1 MINDIE
7 LDFFHTLE
15 KCQRIDLE
23 NCKKYN
29 PIAKVAGQILRL
41 IAPADVRRQEGG
53 VMLFKQINILDENLK
68 LQEDCYVAVR
78 NGKIVSISAQRPAG
92 EWEREY
98 DGRGKLL
105 MSGFYNAHAHSP
117 MTLMR
122 GYGENLKLQDWLN
135 KKIFPFEAKLD
146 GNAVYWGTM
155 LALAE
160 SFRFGIVSTS
170 DMYYFCDDMARAFAD
185 SGAKGN
191 IARSIANVTGEDPC
205 SLVSMQETKDFYRD
219 YNGAENGQDPGGYE
233 PSRGIHFG
241 SGNRT
246 CAG

>member
-1 MINDIE
+1 
-7 LDFFHTLE
+7 
-15 KCQRIDLE
+15 
-23 NCKKYN
+23 
-29 PIAKVAGQILRL
+29 
-41 IAPADVRRQEGG
+41 
-53 VMLFKQINILDENLK
+53 MLFKQINILDENLK

-155 LALAE
+155 LALG
-160 SFRFGIVSTS
+160 RIVP
-170 DMYYFCDDMARAFAD
+170 
-185 SGAKGN
+185 
-191 IARSIANVTGEDPC
+191 I
-205 SLVSMQETKDFYRD
+205 RD
-219 YNGAENGQDPGGYE
+219 RVHKRYVLFSAMIWPGLLQ
-233 PSRGIHFG
+233 
-241 SGNRT
+241 T
-246 CAG
+246 AGRREILQ

>member
-1 MINDIE
+1 
-7 LDFFHTLE
+7 
-15 KCQRIDLE
+15 
-23 NCKKYN
+23 
-29 PIAKVAGQILRL
+29 
-41 IAPADVRRQEGG
+41 
-53 VMLFKQINILDENLK
+53 MLLKQINILDENLK

-160 SFRFGIVSTS
+160 SICIISAMIWPGLLQTAGRREI
-170 DMYYFCDDMARAFAD
+170 
-185 SGAKGN
+185 
-191 IARSIANVTGEDPC
+191 
-205 SLVSMQETKDFYRD
+205 L
-219 YNGAENGQDPGGYE
+219 QDPS
-233 PSRGIHFG
+233 P
-241 SGNRT
+241 T
-246 CAG
+246 

>member
-1 MINDIE
+1 
-7 LDFFHTLE
+7 
-15 KCQRIDLE
+15 
-23 NCKKYN
+23 
-29 PIAKVAGQILRL
+29 
-41 IAPADVRRQEGG
+41 
-53 VMLFKQINILDENLK
+53 MLFKQINILDENLK

-78 NGKIVSISAQRPAG
+78 NGKIVSISTQRPAG

-191 IARSIANVTGEDPC
+191 IARSIANVTGEDPR

-219 YNGAENGQDPGGYE
+219 YNGAENGRILVRWLITHAA
-233 PSRGIHFG
+233 SIRGCRCMYRRRNRSMKNASGVMEKRLRRIWRAAGSSMCQQLQLIVSMRRRRIWRSFG
-241 SGNRT
+241 
-246 CAG
+246 AAE

>member
-1 MINDIE
+1 
-7 LDFFHTLE
+7 
-15 KCQRIDLE
+15 
-23 NCKKYN
+23 
-29 PIAKVAGQILRL
+29 
-41 IAPADVRRQEGG
+41 
-53 VMLFKQINILDENLK
+53 MLFKQINILDENLK

-191 IARSIANVTGEDPC
+191 IARSIANVTGEDPR

-219 YNGAENGQDPGGYE
+219 YNGRLFKLY
-233 PSRGIHFG
+233 
-241 SGNRT
+241 
-246 CAG
+246 

>member
-1 MINDIE
+1 
-7 LDFFHTLE
+7 
-15 KCQRIDLE
+15 
-23 NCKKYN
+23 
-29 PIAKVAGQILRL
+29 
-41 IAPADVRRQEGG
+41 
-53 VMLFKQINILDENLK
+53 MLFKQINILDENLK

-191 IARSIANVTGEDPC
+191 IAKIHRQRHRGGSTQPC
-205 SLVSMQETKDFYRD
+205 EHAGDKRFLQRLQWSRKR
-219 YNGAENGQDPGGYE
+219 ADPGGYE